1 MNDYLS
7 NLAARSLNLTEVIQP
22 RLALPFEPPHVT
34 GTEIPGDSFGQTSV
48 DGEVTIKG
56 TALDVPSKSQ
66 PQLRPA
72 AESQPSGTGLH
83 LSPGALQQNVSD
95 LQATHQSLSVVSEPP
110 ATQPSARRTA
120 ESPSPEKPPQN
131 PAVPTNA
138 TVPLRH
144 PTVANPQLT
153 PVLKEA
159 SPPSETAHPQHPSA
173 SKTVAIIRAATP
185 HVMPAVHVKPEI
197 LKPALPSETKRKST
211 STIQVTIG
219 RIEVRAIMPP
229 AAPAPRTKLART
241 GPTLSL
247 EDYLKQRNE
256 GRR

>member
-1 MNDYLS
+1 MTDYLS
-7 NLAARSLNLTEVIQP
+7 NLAARSLDLTEVIQP
-22 RLALPFEPPHVT
+22 RLASPFEPPHVV
-34 GTEIPGDSFGQTSV
+34 GTEMPVNSFSQTAV
-48 DGEVTIKG
+48 DGEVPIKA
-56 TALDVPSKSQ
+56 TAFDVPSKSQ

-72 AESQPSGTGLH
+72 GESQPSGADLH
-83 LSPGALQQNVSD
+83 LSPGPLQQNVSD

-131 PAVPTNA
+131 PAVLTNA
-138 TVPLRH
+138 TVPLWH
-144 PTVANPQLT
+144 PTVVNPRLK
-153 PVLKEA
+153 PVLKAA
-159 SPPSETAHPQHPSA
+159 SPPSETAHSQHPSA
-173 SKTVAIIRAATP
+173 SKTVAITPAATS
-185 HVMPAVHVKPEI
+185 HVMPAAHVRPEI

-229 AAPAPRTKLART
+229 APPAPRTKPART

-247 EDYLKQRNE
+247 EDYLKQRNQ